1 MTDTRPIVVGYDGRA
16 GSQAALDE
24 ALRLAA
30 GLGTSV
36 VIVFSFEATRL
47 GGEAADLDA
56 AIQERGRAVLE
67 EALAR
72 TTGAGVPIETEQ
84 RAQDPVDGL
93 IAAAEEHD
101 AQMLVV
107 GSTGEGP
114 LRGILV
120 GSTSYK
126 LLHLSSRPVLVV
138 RSTA

>member
-1 MTDTRPIVVGYDGRA
+1 
-16 GSQAALDE
+16 
-24 ALRLAA
+24 
-30 GLGTSV
+30 
-36 VIVFSFEATRL
+36 
-47 GGEAADLDA
+47 
-56 AIQERGRAVLE
+56 RAVLE